1 MNKTVLVTFQIEE
14 FQSFIVDC
22 IKSNLANNT
31 QKQQPNEQP
40 ENLIA
45 VLKASHFVRLPFS
58 LIDSESNK
66 TGSTLIQRRNNLHFS
81 NDALLKQLSYKNKK
95 SSVEIDQETK
105 LFLRKNVDHT
115 CGIKK
120 DYDVLIHDQGRY
132 FKNNYSN
139 KLFDLLYEEPLTRRM
154 AATRLGFVDQTYM
167 VTQLISD
174 WIKEDKARVVGRM
187 KCSRS
192 NRIVEAV
199 TTNPNFFKQ
208 NTLVQLKFD
217 Y

>member
-14 FQSFIVDC
+14 FQSFILDC

-40 ENLIA
+40 ENLIT
-45 VLKASHFVRLPFS
+45 VLKASHFVRPPFS
-58 LIDSESNK
+58 LIDSASNK

-81 NDALLKQLSYKNKK
+81 NDALLKHMRYKNKK

-105 LFLRKNVDHT
+105 LFFWKNEDQT
-115 CGIKK
+115 CGAEKHLDVVI
-120 DYDVLIHDQGRY
+120 YDRSSY
-132 FKNNYSN
+132 FKNNYS
-139 KLFDLLYEEPLTRRM
+139 KRLFDLLYEEPLTRRM

-199 TTNPNFFKQ
+199 TTNPNFFKL
-208 NTLVQLKFD
+208 NTLEQLKFD